1 MKPSRG
7 NIIRSVLRRLRERPE
22 AALSLAIFVVFV
34 LLWEASIDLLG
45 ISTLILPKPSS
56 VAISLWD
63 GLRSGSLLRNF
74 GVTLYEV
81 VAGFAIGAVG
91 GLLLGAMIS
100 QVSLLE
106 KVFYP
111 YVVAFQTVPKVA
123 IAPIIIIWLGFGTFS
138 KVVITATIAF
148 FPVLANTIVGLR
160 AAPADQVELL
170 VSLTANPLQIF
181 WKVRVPQ
188 ALPYIFVGLD
198 VAIVLAVIGA
208 IVGEFVGSQAGLGYL
223 ILQRNL
229 SMDMAGVFAVL
240 VILSAMGVGL
250 HLLVQSLQRRI
261 VFWMDEP
268 PEHTTGA

>member
-1 MKPSRG
+1 MTPARDSLLAAG
-7 NIIRSVLRRLRERPE
+7 LRRLRERPE
-22 AALSLAIFVVFV
+22 PLLSLVTFVALI
-34 LLWEASIDLLG
+34 LLWELAVDLFG
-45 ISTLILPKPSS
+45 ISRLILPKPS
-56 VAISLWD
+56 AIVSSLWD
-63 GLRSGSLLRNF
+63 GFGSGSLTRNF

-91 GLLLGAMIS
+91 GLLLGALIS
-100 QVSLLE
+100 QISLLE

-148 FPVLANTIVGLR
+148 FPILANTIVGLR
-160 AAPADQVELL
+160 AAPADQIEMM

-208 IVGEFVGSQAGLGYL
+208 IVGEFVGAQAGLGYL

-250 HLLVQSLQRRI
+250 HLLVQMLQRRI

-268 PEHTTGA
+268 PEPTTGA